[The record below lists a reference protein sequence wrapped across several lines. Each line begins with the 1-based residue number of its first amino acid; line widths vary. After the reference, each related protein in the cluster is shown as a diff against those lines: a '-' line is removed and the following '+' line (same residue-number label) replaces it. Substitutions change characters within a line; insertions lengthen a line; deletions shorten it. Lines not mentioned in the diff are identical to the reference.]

1 MQYGQDTVDNT
12 AYVQPSPSLSK
23 QDNVNV
29 SYIHTN
35 NLSGQ
40 KTWTGAG
47 KLSIQPCGP
56 KCPKDLNT
64 EIHRIHTFFGW
75 PDNVPVTPAHLARL
89 GFFYLGVRDKVE
101 CAFCGGVLHQ
111 WEKGDDPEVEHR
123 RHYPHCPL
131 MKNWATSN
139 VPLGSGPFQTQHNL
153 QWNNFA
159 GHGQQQN
166 VSAPYGRSEGV
177 TTEPR
182 GRQGPKHP
190 ELASEETRYST
201 YFRWPLYSPISPRKL
216 AQAGF
221 FYTYIDDQ
229 VRCFWCDGGLKDWM
243 AGDEPW
249 TEHARWY
256 GEECDFVL
264 NTKGAHYVRSIKDGF
279 PTLVPQVEH
288 HTSEQSW
295 QHQYVGGVPVSMG
308 VNQQN
313 QNNSNDQNQYDKLF
327 LDAMESRVVQNVL
340 EMGFAQSDVEKVVH
354 RQLKSNG
361 QPFTTMTS
369 LVESLIA
376 LEENGGNDDR
386 EPQSVELLRRK
397 LQQMKEERTCKIC
410 MTNDACMV
418 FIPCGHL
425 CCCNSCANTMRK
437 RGSTCPLCRAR
448 IRHVQRAFLS

>member
-1 MQYGQDTVDNT
+1 
-12 AYVQPSPSLSK
+12 
-23 QDNVNV
+23 
-29 SYIHTN
+29 
-35 NLSGQ
+35 
-40 KTWTGAG
+40 
-47 KLSIQPCGP
+47 
-56 KCPKDLNT
+56 
-64 EIHRIHTFFGW
+64 
-75 PDNVPVTPAHLARL
+75 
-89 GFFYLGVRDKVE
+89 
-101 CAFCGGVLHQ
+101 
-111 WEKGDDPEVEHR
+111 
-123 RHYPHCPL
+123 

-139 VPLGSGPFQTQHNL
+139 VPLGSGPFLTQHNL

-159 GHGQQQN
+159 GHGQQQT
-166 VSAPYGRSEGV
+166 SYGRAECV
-177 TTEPR
+177 TTDPR

-229 VRCFWCDGGLKDWM
+229 VRCFWCDGGLKDWL
-243 AGDEPW
+243 AGDDPW

-279 PTLVPQVEH
+279 PTLVPQAGH

-295 QHQYVGGVPVSMG
+295 QHQYVGGVPVSVG

-313 QNNSNDQNQYDKLF
+313 HNNNGNEKNQYDKLF
-327 LDAMESRVVQNVL
+327 LDAMDSRVVQSVL

-376 LEENGGNDDR
+376 LEENGGNDDSTQPR
-386 EPQSVELLRRK
+386 GTDEKRKDDGKDQQASAQTAEESPNSSSDPEEAHEPGEPQSVELLRRK